1 MKFVFGCL
9 AAFAG
14 LVYWMLFASTEVH
27 DTQIAHFALDAL
39 PASVERDSRV
49 KAEFDAE
56 VSSDGRGSVR
66 IDAESPTFVELAQVQ
81 GAGEDLSFRQ
91 LVYQAKVKTEE
102 ASGPVFLVMQA
113 GIEEVAMPVVG
124 LERAITGTQDWTPIE
139 IVAGN
144 PKDTYHKG
152 VTTLQLEV
160 RGTGTVWVDD
170 LRLVNR
176 KHL

>member
-1 MKFVFGCL
+1 MKLIFACL

-27 DTQIAHFALDAL
+27 DTQLAHFALDAL

-49 KAEFDAE
+49 SAEFDAQ
-56 VSSDGRGSVR
+56 VSSDGGGSVR
-66 IDAESPTFVELAQVQ
+66 IDADSPTFVELAHVK

-91 LVYQAKVKTEE
+91 LVYQAKLKT
-102 ASGPVFLVMQA
+102 ADVDGPVFLVMQA

-124 LERAITGTQDWTPIE
+124 IERAITGTQDWTPIE

-144 PKDTYHKG
+144 PKNTYHKG
-152 VTTLQLEV
+152 TTTLQLEV

>member
-1 MKFVFGCL
+1 MKFVFVCL

-27 DTQIAHFALDAL
+27 DTQLAHFALNEL
-39 PASVERDSRV
+39 PASVEHDPKV
-49 KAEFDAE
+49 TAEFDPV
-56 VSSDGRGSVR
+56 VSSDGAGSVR
-66 IDAESPTFVELAQVQ
+66 IDADAPTFVELAEVE

-91 LVYQAKVKTEE
+91 LVYQAKLKTEDV
-102 ASGPVFLVMQA
+102 SGPVFLVMQA
-113 GIEEVAMPVVG
+113 GIHEVPMPVVG
-124 LERAITGTQDWTPIE
+124 IEQAITGTQDWTPVE

-144 PKDTYHKG
+144 PKDTFHKAI
-152 VTTLQLEV
+152 TTLQLEV